1 MCSAV
6 RSVSYLLRWNSR
18 EARVMVRRFQ
28 SAGYGSMGDVASAGV
43 KDSGYVRLGVRGYGA
58 QRVRHDKDV
67 DERLEYD
74 SL

>member
-1 MCSAV
+1 
-6 RSVSYLLRWNSR
+6 
-18 EARVMVRRFQ
+18 MVRRFQ